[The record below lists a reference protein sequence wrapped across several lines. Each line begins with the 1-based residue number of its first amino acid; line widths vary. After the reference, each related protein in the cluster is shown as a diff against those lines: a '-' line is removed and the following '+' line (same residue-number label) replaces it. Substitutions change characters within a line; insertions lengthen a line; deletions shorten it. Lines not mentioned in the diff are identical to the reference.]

1 MNLNVASALKSA
13 AFCLKQTKEA
23 TDLED
28 KMRSFDIYADSAANL
43 TAEMIKE
50 NDIGIVSYTCSIDGV
65 DMECYEEGVP
75 FEETAKKYYDAMRAG
90 SETKTTLV
98 NAEKIIA
105 AVTPSMQAGRDV
117 LFVTISSNISGT
129 YNQAVMAANQLKE
142 LFPERKMLVADSFN
156 AALGEGL
163 CALYAAKLGDM
174 GESLEACHQWI
185 ENNKLNLH
193 GIFTVDSLKYL
204 KRGGRISAVVA
215 IAGTILN
222 IKPVLRGDENGK
234 LSVTCN
240 ERGRKKSIAKL
251 IQLFKENV
259 IDPENQIIAISHAD
273 CLDEAN
279 ELADKLRELGAKD
292 IVMNYYDICTGS
304 HAGPGTLALFFLG
317 KSRDKNS
324 EKQPS
329 ASKFGWFKSKQKQDK
344 K

>member
-1 MNLNVASALKSA
+1 MRKGYPSGTAIIINAN
-13 AFCLKQTKEA
+13 
-23 TDLED
+23 DLYGGRLMEV
-28 KMRSFDIYADSAANL
+28 KMRSFDIFVDSAANL
-43 TAEMIKE
+43 TEKMIEE
-50 NDIGIVSYTCSIDGV
+50 NNIGVVSYTCSIDGEE
-65 DMECYEEGVP
+65 MECFQKDVP
-75 FEETAKKYYDAMRAG
+75 FEETAKKFYDAMRGGAD
-90 SETKTTLV
+90 TKTTLV

-105 AVTPSMQAGRDV
+105 AVTPAMEAGRDV

-129 YNQAVMAANQLKE
+129 YNQAITAADQLKE
-142 LFPERKMLVADSFN
+142 KFPERKMLVADSFN

-174 GESLEACHQWI
+174 GESLEACHEWI

-204 KRGGRISAVVA
+204 KRGGRISTLVA

-240 ERGRKKSIAKL
+240 ERGRKKAIAKL
-251 IQLFKENV
+251 IETFKENV

-273 CLDEAN
+273 CEAEAL
-279 ELADKLRELGAKD
+279 ELAAKLKELGAKE
-292 IVMNYYDICTGS
+292 IVMNYYDICTGA

-317 KSRDKNS
+317 KSRDKNA
-324 EKQPS
+324 EKQPA
-329 ASKFGWFKSKQKQDK
+329 ASKFGWFKSKKEK
-344 K
+344 KN